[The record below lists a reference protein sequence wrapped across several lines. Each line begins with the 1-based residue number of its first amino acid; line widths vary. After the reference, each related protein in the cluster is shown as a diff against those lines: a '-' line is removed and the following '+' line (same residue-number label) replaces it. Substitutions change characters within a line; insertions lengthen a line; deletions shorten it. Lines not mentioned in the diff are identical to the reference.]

1 MATVGK
7 PLAFLPWGHQSIVP
21 MHTQSQEVRCL
32 VISILE
38 TPDQSAVDVGGE
50 RGTMAR
56 LAVEL
61 IITSRWGP

>member
-7 PLAFLPWGHQSIVP
+7 PLAFLPWGHQSMVP

-32 VISILE
+32 VISIL
-38 TPDQSAVDVGGE
+38 DVGGE

>member
-1 MATVGK
+1 M
-7 PLAFLPWGHQSIVP
+7 VP

-32 VISILE
+32 VISIL
-38 TPDQSAVDVGGE
+38 DVGGE